1 MTRDAFLKALE
12 NALTSMQEE
21 ERAGVLS
28 YYDEILQD
36 RMEAGMSEE
45 EAVRSMEPIE
55 VIAARV
61 LDEAEPAPQEEENMG
76 TAAEVSRPAAD
87 YSHVVIR
94 AQNREV
100 RIESAVDDMIKIRY
114 QIGGNDVFEL
124 HDENGTLTLEHQNRP
139 IASFVHEAAPQ
150 NFTLDSLLKGIGS
163 VLNSIGEFGRNVL
176 TTAGI
181 LSDESSAIVLTLPR
195 AFCGAVTVENR
206 NARVVAENISCSGD
220 FRAATTNGRVTL
232 TDVGAGAISAATAN
246 ARIEMN
252 NVYARSSL
260 EAMTCNGRVSAVN
273 VLSDALLRLET
284 SNGQVETKLIDAP
297 EIRIATS
304 NAGVNGTVK
313 GPQSLYRVHTR
324 VSNGTSSLADSFSG
338 ERSLDILTS
347 NGSIHVSFAEEEESE
362 EPETE
367 AETSEQDQEEANG

>member
-1 MTRDAFLKALE
+1 MTREAFLKALE
-12 NALTSMQEE
+12 NALASMQEE

-61 LDEAEPAPQEEENMG
+61 LDEAEPAMEENEQNSNV
-76 TAAEVSRPAAD
+76 TEVSRLAAD
-87 YSHVVIR
+87 YNHVIIR

-100 RIESAVDDMIKIRY
+100 RIESAVDDTIKIRY

-139 IASFVHEAAPQ
+139 IASFANEAAPQ

-206 NARVVAENISCSGD
+206 NARVVAENINCSGD
-220 FRAATTNGRVTL
+220 VRVATSNGRITL
-232 TDVGAGAISAATAN
+232 TDVGAGSISAVTAN
-246 ARIEMN
+246 ARVEMS

-260 EAMTCNGRVSAVN
+260 EAMTSNGRISAVN
-273 VLSDALLRLET
+273 VLSDVQLRLET
-284 SNGQVETKLIDAP
+284 SNGQVETELIDAP

-324 VSNGTSSLADSFSG
+324 VSNGTSSLADTFAG

-347 NGSIHVSFAEEEESE
+347 NGSINVSFAEEEAE
-362 EPETE
+362 ETETE
-367 AETSEQDQEEANG
+367 AEEDVQEHEETNG

>member
-1 MTRDAFLKALE
+1 MTREAFLEALE
-12 NALTSMQEE
+12 NALISMQEE

-61 LDEAEPAPQEEENMG
+61 LDEAEPVPQEEEKSGNG
-76 TAAEVSRPAAD
+76 TEVCRPAAD
-87 YSHVVIR
+87 YNHVVIR

-100 RIESAVDDMIKIRY
+100 RIESAMDENIKIRY

-150 NFTLDSLLKGIGS
+150 NITLDSLLKGIGS

-176 TTAGI
+176 TSAGI

-206 NARVVAENISCSGD
+206 NARVVAENINCSGD
-220 FRAATTNGRVTL
+220 VRVATSNGRITL
-232 TDVGAGAISAATAN
+232 TDVGAGSISAVTAN
-246 ARIEMN
+246 ARVEMS

-260 EAMTCNGRVSAVN
+260 EAMTCNGRISAVN
-273 VLSDALLRLET
+273 VLSDVLLRLET
-284 SNGQVETKLIDAP
+284 SNGQVETSLIDAP

-313 GPQSLYRVHTR
+313 GPQSLYKVHTR
-324 VSNGTSSLADSFSG
+324 VSNGTSSLADTFAG

-347 NGSIHVSFAEEEESE
+347 NGSINVSFAEEEAE
-362 EPETE
+362 ETETE
-367 AETSEQDQEEANG
+367 AEEDVQDHEEANG